1 MDYNRFK
8 EILNKHI
15 FGETT
20 LDLLKNLA
28 NKPERFIGLFRP
40 SKPKTKIIQHILQSR
55 EIKFGDAMEEIIS
68 EILKD
73 KKYIVKEGKDKKI
86 AEGLEAD
93 QLFEDTKGNIY
104 LIEQK
109 VRDDHD
115 STKRVGQ
122 FNNFKEKVKLLYS
135 KFKEKT
141 IAYMYFIDPSMK
153 KNEKYYLE
161 QIKNL
166 QEECKIKEIGLLYGE
181 DFFKKFFLSIN
192 WPTLLN
198 WLKKW
203 KEELP
208 ELPELNLEKE
218 INMINLSEKRI
229 EKYIQKIIN
238 NEKLWKEGIIK
249 VLFPTGDIW
258 KDLIEKYQSEKNK
271 KGGLFE
277 VKETLAKYIN
287 KYYAQ

>member
-1 MDYNRFK
+1 M
-8 EILNKHI
+8 
-15 FGETT
+15 
-20 LDLLKNLA
+20 
-28 NKPERFIGLFRP
+28 
-40 SKPKTKIIQHILQSR
+40 
-55 EIKFGDAMEEIIS
+55 
-68 EILKD
+68 
-73 KKYIVKEGKDKKI
+73 
-86 AEGLEAD
+86 
-93 QLFEDTKGNIY
+93 
-104 LIEQK
+104 
-109 VRDDHD
+109 
-115 STKRVGQ
+115 
-122 FNNFKEKVKLLYS
+122 
-135 KFKEKT
+135 
-141 IAYMYFIDPSMK
+141 
-153 KNEKYYLE
+153 
-161 QIKNL
+161 
-166 QEECKIKEIGLLYGE
+166 YGE

-271 KGGLFE
+271 KGGLSE